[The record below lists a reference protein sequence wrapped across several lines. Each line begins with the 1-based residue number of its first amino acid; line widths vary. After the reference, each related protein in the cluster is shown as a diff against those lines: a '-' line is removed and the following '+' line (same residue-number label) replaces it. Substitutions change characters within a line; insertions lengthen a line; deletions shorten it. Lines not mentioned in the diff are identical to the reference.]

1 MSFYILSRQGPQ
13 RVHTDSKYMRLGVS
27 SSVSYASGQLFD
39 IVSVMAYM
47 PFPLCSTSTVC
58 VQSVIPYSRPDLDL
72 KVQPR
77 AWAYWTS

>member
-1 MSFYILSRQGPQ
+1 
-13 RVHTDSKYMRLGVS
+13 MRLGVS